1 LQIGKQISIFNHVET
16 MLNNGQKDFFSGI
29 IANPDG
35 VGEQD
40 VEKLESLIEIFPHV
54 AMLRAM
60 LARAYKSDHDSFELK
75 LKSAAAYAPDRGI
88 LYKII
93 NTPESLSP
101 AKPQQIVLAGF
112 DDPVLI
118 EPAASATESIE
129 ESAVAETEEVEHINV
144 IHPFSEDDHL
154 VESEPSPAE
163 EKQEEV
169 QDTTITHEEA
179 APVQLPVDMPDDDLD
194 NFDEEEYLPAEEQE
208 DTINYFHQPQET
220 TETIVD
226 AEEEEPIGEYK
237 FSAEIDDEVFDEI
250 TGIDEIQIAT
260 PVQNPESVIA
270 EPLIH
275 FDFGAEVAEAALA
288 EEEEETDE
296 LLVAGTYGIE
306 EEQAVEEEAG
316 QSYQE
321 EEDIEPIAVE
331 ETKAEELEYQEV
343 KASYT
348 EEQPILYTEEEPV
361 YLIDNNFGDSMA
373 AALAE
378 DFSVNAIAETPVP
391 QTIAP
396 VTPVVIPALTVT
408 VASPVTTTPP
418 VAEQDSSTVSR
429 YNDESMPYTFM
440 WWLDKTRQEHAATY
454 QPYAAYKVP
463 TMPKTPKVNVPDK
476 LQQQYYENI
485 FHLTTI
491 EDLDKNTIKPAVAP
505 EVKHKEEA
513 IIDRFIQEEPQMK
526 PPSLDKIDNENKA
539 RKSAEDEDA
548 LVTETLAHIYIDQ
561 MLYHKAISTYKKLL
575 LKFPEKSSYFVAQIE
590 LLEKK
595 STK

>member
-1 LQIGKQISIFNHVET
+1 LQIGRQISIFNHVET

-29 IANPDG
+29 IANPENVKEHDI
-35 VGEQD
+35 EQ
-40 VEKLESLIEIFPHV
+40 LENLVDIFPQ
-54 AMLRAM
+54 AGMLRAM
-60 LARAYKSDHDSFELK
+60 LARAYKGAQDSFESK
-75 LKSAAAYAPDRGI
+75 LKSAAVYAPDRGV

-93 NTPESLSP
+93 NAPERLTPGQ
-101 AKPQQIVLAGF
+101 KQQVVFGGHV
-112 DDPVLI
+112 PVEADAPI
-118 EPAASATESIE
+118 AEYIA
-129 ESAVAETEEVEHINV
+129 ESAVTEQEEVETADI
-144 IHPFSEDDHL
+144 IEPFAEDDHL
-154 VESEPSPAE
+154 VDSETTSKE
-163 EKQEEV
+163 EI
-169 QDTTITHEEA
+169 QDTSTAPEEA
-179 APVQLPVDMPDDDLD
+179 EPVHLPVDMPDDDLE
-194 NFDEEEYLPAEEQE
+194 NFDEEEYLPVEEEQ

-220 TETIVD
+220 AEPVIDTET
-226 AEEEEPIGEYK
+226 EEEPVNEYK
-237 FSAEIDDEVFDEI
+237 FSAEIDDEVYDEI
-250 TGIDEIQIAT
+250 TGIDDIQIST

-270 EPLIH
+270 EPLMY
-275 FDFGAEVAEAALA
+275 FDFGAEIADAAAAEK
-288 EEEEETDE
+288 
-296 LLVAGTYGIE
+296 
-306 EEQAVEEEAG
+306 EEAG
-316 QSYQE
+316 EYHTEAGEPAEQE
-321 EEDIEPIAVE
+321 INEPGTAYAEPAKVE
-331 ETKAEELEYQEV
+331 ETGPEEAEYREV
-343 KASYT
+343 KASYA
-348 EEQPILYTEEEPV
+348 EEKQPLYTEEAPV

-378 DFSVNAIAETPVP
+378 DFSVSSIAEAPEPQIATP
-391 QTIAP
+391 I
-396 VTPVVIPALTVT
+396 TPVVSAAT
-408 VASPVTTTPP
+408 VATVQQVTTTLP
-418 VAEQDSSTVSR
+418 VAEQDNSTLSR

-463 TMPKTPKVNVPDK
+463 NMPKTPKVNVPDK

-491 EDLDKNTIKPAVAP
+491 EDLDRNTIKPATAP
-505 EVKHKEEA
+505 EVKHKEEK
-513 IIDRFIQEEPQMK
+513 IINRFIQEEPQMK